1 MDITINID
9 SDKFKDVIQN
19 ELNAFSKDEI
29 HDIIRQCIVKTVN
42 ESDIISSKETTY
54 SGTQWKYGTAL
65 QNALNSIDYSE
76 LAERIKDKVI
86 KDIEENHSKIVEQ
99 MVWRGII
106 DNICND
112 SSFNMAIRSSI
123 EHVIFEHENRTY

>member
-1 MDITINID
+1 MEITINID
-9 SDKFKDVIQN
+9 SEKFKDVLQN

-29 HDIIRQCIVKTVN
+29 HEIIRQGIVKTVY
-42 ESDIISSKETTY
+42 ESDIISSKDTNY
-54 SGTQWKYGTAL
+54 YGTQWKYGPAL

-99 MVWRGII
+99 MVWRGVI

-112 SSFNMAIRSSI
+112 NTFITILRSSI
-123 EHVIFEHENRTY
+123 EKAIFEHENRT